1 MSGSTVDEGLQPER
15 TELAWRRTALSVA
28 AASLATARLLPELYG
43 NALWMFPGLAATLLA
58 GFLWLAARRRHLRP
72 VSGTPSGAP
81 VSGTLGS
88 GGAGLLAL
96 AGSFVV
102 VLGIGG
108 FVIVVIAR
116 LW

>member
-1 MSGSTVDEGLQPER
+1 MTGSTVDEGLQPER

-72 VSGTPSGAP
+72 LSSAL
-81 VSGTLGS
+81 SS

-96 AGSFVV
+96 VGSFVV

-108 FVIVVIAR
+108 FVIVVVAR

>member
-1 MSGSTVDEGLQPER
+1 MSGSIVDEGLQPER

-58 GFLWLAARRRHLRP
+58 GFLWLAARRRHLRDLP
-72 VSGTPSGAP
+72 VQGPPTA
-81 VSGTLGS
+81 
-88 GGAGLLAL
+88 GAGLLAL

-102 VLGIGG
+102 VLGVGG
-108 FVIVVIAR
+108 FVIVLGAR